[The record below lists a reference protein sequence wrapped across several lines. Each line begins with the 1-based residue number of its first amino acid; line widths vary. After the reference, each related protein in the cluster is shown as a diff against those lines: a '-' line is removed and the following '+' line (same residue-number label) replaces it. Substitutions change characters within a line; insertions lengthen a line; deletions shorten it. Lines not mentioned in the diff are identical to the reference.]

1 MTSSKAK
8 PSAKPNYSVKFA
20 ATEAD
25 QSLLQSVQQALEDRA
40 LDFSDLCKQA
50 LKLMLGTEIPVSTTI
65 STLAILEQQIMTLQL
80 QIMRLEERSNSSQD
94 IPEDLK
100 QQLQAITER
109 LTWLEQQAVSGGEVP
124 EVDPVLSRLAPLL
137 EDF

>member
-8 PSAKPNYSVKFA
+8 PSAKPSYIVKFA
-20 ATEAD
+20 ATAAD

-50 LKLMLGTEIPVSTTI
+50 LKLMLGTEVPV

-80 QIMRLEERSNSSQD
+80 QIMQLEERSKSMQTNASGV
-94 IPEDLK
+94 PEDLK
-100 QQLQAITER
+100 QQLQDITER
-109 LTWLEQQAVSGGEVP
+109 LTRLEQQAVSGGEAP